1 MVSRLGSGSLRA
13 LFVALLVLAAAVAIT
28 ACGGDGSD
36 STGGGDTTAA
46 STEDGGDKPL
56 LVSLNKLGTTG
67 YMIDLADG
75 FEEKAAEVGAEARV
89 IDVELDSEKTITEL
103 QNAISSGAAGI
114 AITVP
119 DQKLGPRVIELA
131 EQAGIPLIA
140 TNDTIENQAG
150 EPAPFVGYDNAEM
163 GELVGEEAA
172 KQLNEAGWVADGDKV
187 GLLSIEVQT
196 LSVCQ
201 DRTDASTEVLLKEVD
216 GLKESD
222 VKHVPYDG
230 TSESALKSVPG
241 VVTANPEIDHW
252 VIYACSDDGVAGAL
266 RALEQAGVPAENS
279 IGVGLGGYVACDE
292 WKSGR
297 TTGFTAALWLDG
309 ADVGGTAVE
318 ELYAAATDGT
328 PLPESVFAPTEI
340 VTPDSY
346 EAAGIK
352 C

>member
-1 MVSRLGSGSLRA
+1 LKA
-13 LFVALLVLAAAVAIT
+13 VLAALMVLLAAT
-28 ACGGDGSD
+28 ALAACGSDDSD
-36 STGGGDTTAA
+36 SSSAGGDTTT
-46 STEDGGDKPL
+46 SGNGGDGGDKPL
-56 LVSLNKLGTTG
+56 LVTINKLGTTG

-103 QNAISSGAAGI
+103 QNAIASGAAGI

-131 EQAGIPLIA
+131 EQAGVPLIA
-140 TNDTIENQAG
+140 TNDTIEDQAG
-150 EPAPFVGYDNAEM
+150 QPAPFVGYDNAEM
-163 GELVGEEAA
+163 GRLVGEEAA
-172 KQLNEAGWVADGDKV
+172 KQLNTAGWVADGDKV

-201 DRTDASTEVLLKEVD
+201 DRTDASTEVLL
-216 GLKESD
+216 SD
-222 VKHVPYDG
+222 VKGLEESNVEHVPYDG

-241 VVTANPEIDHW
+241 VVTANPDIDHW

-266 RALEQAGVPAENS
+266 RALEQAGVPAENT

-318 ELYAAATDGT
+318 ELYAAATEDA

-340 VTPDSY
+340 VTPENY